1 MSAGGYDLS
10 GRHVLIAGVA
20 EPVGRALAVALAEA
34 GADVSVTT
42 HHDDPAEEVTA
53 NSILNECWSI
63 GREGRALRLDL
74 GDLDAVTDGLSRL
87 EQELAPVDLAVNAA
101 FSPPPSAPGGTTP
114 ADWSA
119 AIGEGATP
127 AFVFARALGPRM
139 VPRGS
144 GLIVLLVPA
153 ASEDPEAA
161 PLRAARAA
169 VVGLAEGL
177 SEEWGPAG
185 VAVEWIEEAPSDE
198 LRERLLR
205 AAAGARIVRDPSVP
219 PREGGS

>member
-1 MSAGGYDLS
+1 MVLPRP
-10 GRHVLIAGVA
+10 GRGARQLLDPFDELV
-20 EPVGRALAVALAEA
+20 EEA
-34 GADVSVTT
+34 I
-42 HHDDPAEEVTA
+42 P
-53 NSILNECWSI
+53 IRI
-63 GREGRALRLDL
+63 
-74 GDLDAVTDGLSRL
+74 GDLAL
-87 EQELAPVDLAVNAA
+87 EPLGGDLQRELRGFLAKLFA
-101 FSPPPSAPGGTTP
+101 GP
-114 ADWSA
+114 AQLLIDRR
-119 AIGEGATP
+119 
-127 AFVFARALGPRM
+127 ARRM

-153 ASEDPEAA
+153 ASDDPEAA